1 LDSKDNP
8 LQERSLALADGTS
21 GRYFVYTPEAE
32 NFERVLVYI
41 HGLISDH
48 HWFRLPEDIPPGTAV
63 LFLPR
68 QPRLHVER
76 FEQWSE
82 NYQACL
88 EDFKKHYQ
96 ATWYHLLAQCFGVQP
111 GLHWASTH
119 PQNFD
124 TLTIVSPPRLPRSQY
139 DVKTKAKIFMGPK
152 KGAQKAMLEP
162 EHYGRL
168 ASLIRFINENPTT
181 TYDFSN
187 AFWSETQRLRNWL
200 DDSLVCYPAPTH
212 CIYTSDDEV
221 AEPVEL
227 AIDGDL
233 KELPSRTSFLYGFH
247 FMELLPNHKLFWE
260 RSFEFMLANE
270 KKIEIGGPIETVLVT
285 GASGFLGSHLVRRL
299 HREGFRVTAFVRNVE
314 KTQSMFEDLGD
325 EIEYRQGSLD
335 DLESMEAG
343 LAGIDAVVHTA
354 GFVSDWASYED
365 FRKVNVQ
372 GTKYLLVAAHA
383 QGVKHFI
390 HTSSLGV
397 FGDTDQDQ
405 IDENNRYVLSSDA
418 YSNSKI
424 YAEIFVRRYCQEN
437 GIAFTIFRPGFI
449 YGEGDNNFF
458 PRLIENLEAG
468 KAKYIGSTEN
478 IVNTVYVGNIEE
490 LVVTI
495 VGNAAAVGETYNVSD
510 PHSTTIR
517 ELYDTVCEGLDL
529 PKPTAVIP
537 KPVSLGAATV
547 IETLAK
553 ALGVQDAPPLTRKK
567 VTFVARSRSVNA
579 KKAYS
584 LIGREPFSFQQ
595 GIRRTLEHI
604 RNATR

>member
-1 LDSKDNP
+1 MDSNDSP
-8 LQERSLALADGTS
+8 LQERSLALADGTP
-21 GRYFVYTPEAE
+21 GHYFVYAPEGQS
-32 NFERVLVYI
+32 FTRVLVYI

-48 HWFRLPEDIPPGTAV
+48 HWFHIPGSMPSDTAI

-68 QPRLHVER
+68 QPRTHVER
-76 FEQWSE
+76 FEQWSD

-88 EDFKKHYQ
+88 EDFQKHYQ
-96 ATWYHLLAQCFGVQP
+96 ATWYHLLAQCYGVQP
-111 GLHWASTH
+111 ALHWASTL

-124 TLTIVSPPRLPRSQY
+124 TLTIVAPPRLPKSQY
-139 DVKTKAKIFMGPK
+139 DTKTRVKIVTGPK
-152 KGAQKAMLEP
+152 KGVQKAMLDP

-187 AFWSETQRLRNWL
+187 AFWRETQRLRNWL

-212 CIYTSDDEV
+212 CIYASDDEV
-221 AEPVEL
+221 TEPVEL

-247 FMELLPNHKLFWE
+247 FFERLPNHKLFWE
-260 RSFEFMLANE
+260 RSFEFMLAHE
-270 KKIEIGGPIETVLVT
+270 RKAEIEGQVKTVLVT

-299 HREGFRVTAFVRNVE
+299 HQEGFRVTAFVRNVE
-314 KTQSMFEDLGD
+314 KARSMFQDLGD
-325 EIEYRQGSLD
+325 EIDYRAGSLE

-343 LAGIDAVVHTA
+343 LAGMDAVVHTA
-354 GFVSDWASYED
+354 GFVSDWAPYED
-365 FRKVNVQ
+365 FREVNVQ

-383 QGVKHFI
+383 QGVKHFV

-405 IDENNRYVLSSDA
+405 IDENSRYVLSSDG

-437 GIAFTIFRPGFI
+437 GIAFSIFRPGFV

-458 PRLIENLEAG
+458 PRLIENLEQG

-490 LVVTI
+490 LVAKI
-495 VGNAAAVGETYNVSD
+495 VGNPAAVGETYNVSD
-510 PHSTTIR
+510 PMSTTIR

-553 ALGVQDAPPLTRKK
+553 KLGLQDAPPLTRKK

-579 KKAYS
+579 RKAYA
-584 LIGREPFSFQQ
+584 LIGREPFSFQE

-604 RNATR
+604 RNTKR